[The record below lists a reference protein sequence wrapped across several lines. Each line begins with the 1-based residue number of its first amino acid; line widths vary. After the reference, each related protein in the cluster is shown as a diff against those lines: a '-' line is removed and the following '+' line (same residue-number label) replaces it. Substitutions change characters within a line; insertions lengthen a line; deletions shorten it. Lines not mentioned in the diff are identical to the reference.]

1 MVYLL
6 RVDVAKFRALEPVD
20 DASFDL
26 FLGGFEGRS
35 MADEWEVPEVR
46 FLNDRGW
53 EQQLQGDFPYLCG
66 AVPVMSAKV
75 VAALGSLLEVSGELL
90 PLASDDGEYWAFNC
104 LAVVDA
110 MDTQRS
116 TADFVAPGRIV
127 VLRDFVP
134 KIPIDELAPI
144 FKLPQWLAGSTLI
157 TEHVVELVVRHG
169 LRGLDPRPVMKP

>member
-1 MVYLL
+1 
-6 RVDVAKFRALEPVD
+6 
-20 DASFDL
+20 
-26 FLGGFEGRS
+26 
-35 MADEWEVPEVR
+35 
-46 FLNDRGW
+46 
-53 EQQLQGDFPYLCG
+53 
-66 AVPVMSAKV
+66 
-75 VAALGSLLEVSGELL
+75 
-90 PLASDDGEYWAFNC
+90 
-104 LAVVDA
+104 

-116 TADFVAPGRIV
+116 TADYVAPGRIV